1 MLLNYF
7 LVICASRESVSC
19 CNRHPWQEVHALF
32 HLALL
37 SFLGWQVSHFKNTL
51 VVLRLCCSPCLVITK
66 RTTIISILSVPRKLC
81 PIKACAPA
89 WAQLRAVQ
97 LLVVRRPLGHW
108 KRKGHN
114 GTLAVR
120 WGSLLCFILQPW
132 QWSQP
137 ALDWTLQRRE
147 PKVPS
152 TKESEC
158 PPVWVQLYEGSQ
170 CFRLMGLARPSSG
183 LSLDVNWVGL

>member
-32 HLALL
+32 RLALL

-66 RTTIISILSVPRKLC
+66 RTTIISILSVPHKLC

-137 ALDWTLQRRE
+137 TLDWTLQRRE
-147 PKVPS
+147 PNHQGEQVSPRVS
-152 TKESEC
+152 TAIWRRPVLPTHGTGKAFLWSESGC
-158 PPVWVQLYEGSQ
+158 
-170 CFRLMGLARPSSG
+170 
-183 LSLDVNWVGL
+183 